1 MNELKV
7 NYECNIENFLNELQ
21 VSYEITTNQM
31 FLREEH
37 GWISGSLRFH

>member
-7 NYECNIENFLNELQ
+7 NYECIIDKLQ
-21 VSYEITTNQM
+21 MSYEIITNRM

-37 GWISGSLRFH
+37 DWISGSLKFH